1 VELGLRRF
9 VDDVRSKRHRFR
21 QAMGGVFGA
30 FLVVLARPAW
40 WGFIVGVALV
50 CGGALVRLWA
60 AGHVR
65 KNEVLETHGPYAF
78 VRHPQYLGNCLIAV
92 GWCAACGHPWAVC
105 IWAVLFYL
113 FYVPAIRR
121 EDDKLR
127 RRFGEAWQTW
137 RVRTPA
143 VVPTHWPA
151 PDHDTRPMGWS
162 PMQAIRNGEPIW
174 LTLMVIGLLLIY
186 LRLT

>member
-127 RRFGEAWQTW
+127 RRFGEAW
-137 RVRTPA
+137 
-143 VVPTHWPA
+143 
-151 PDHDTRPMGWS
+151 
-162 PMQAIRNGEPIW
+162 
-174 LTLMVIGLLLIY
+174 
-186 LRLT
+186 